1 MGNFHISVLKKKI
14 LRVFLESGT
23 KNIIINGLSVKEQF
37 LYQMPSIVIK
47 LHSNVTVIL
56 LLWKQV
62 FLTTCKKRSAMWN
75 CKMTWYN
82 HALLIIY
89 FVFISKLD
97 NQFVNVSFVYLSS
110 QMCQLVVH
118 DSILVDNFEWE
129 ACIHVNSTALRGSL
143 SLFGSWLSE
152 WKYLMALKFQT
163 WNSLIMLNNNNMDK
177 RDNLTYA
184 FSDKHIEKMFGN
196 QF

>member
-1 MGNFHISVLKKKI
+1 
-14 LRVFLESGT
+14 
-23 KNIIINGLSVKEQF
+23 
-37 LYQMPSIVIK
+37 
-47 LHSNVTVIL
+47 
-56 LLWKQV
+56 
-62 FLTTCKKRSAMWN
+62 
-75 CKMTWYN
+75 
-82 HALLIIY
+82 
-89 FVFISKLD
+89 
-97 NQFVNVSFVYLSS
+97 
-110 QMCQLVVH
+110 MCQLVVH

-152 WKYLMALKFQT
+152 WKYL
-163 WNSLIMLNNNNMDK
+163 NNNNLDK